1 MATGAADARAPL
13 SPDRRPALPSGLV
26 AFVKRECP
34 TCALVAPVLARI
46 AAHRKLT
53 VYSQDDPGFPAGV
66 DVQDDT
72 RLERSWRHAIDT
84 VPTLLEVQDG
94 VETARLLGWHRGEW
108 EALTGIAEL
117 GAGLPDWRPGC
128 GSLSVDPGLHAE
140 LLVRFEGSR
149 LRARRVELAAQED
162 DQEAMRARGW
172 SDGLPLTPPTE
183 ARVLAMLEG
192 TRRAPDERVAEV
204 PPNLAACSVEKV
216 AMNAVMAGCLPEH
229 LPVVIAALEAVCTDA
244 FNLHG
249 VQATTMGITP
259 LLIVNGP
266 IRRALGMNSGVG
278 VFAHGNRA
286 NATIGR
292 ALQLVARN
300 VGGSWPGGVDRS
312 TFGHPGKLGFCF
324 AEDEEGSPWQPLS
337 ADFGFAPG
345 TNTVTAYA
353 CEGPRLVVDQLS
365 RDPDSLARSFAACLR
380 TVHHPKLAVALS
392 ALLVV
397 GPEHGRVFR
406 QAGWS
411 KAKLLET
418 LHALLAR
425 PGSDLMRGAGG
436 IAEGLPLPEQ
446 AKDSP
451 IPKFLPGNLR
461 IVHAG
466 SGAGL
471 FSAILGGW
479 LTGPAGSQMVTREI
493 AA

>member
-1 MATGAADARAPL
+1 VPTTPTPAR
-13 SPDRRPALPSGLV
+13 STRPPLPSGLV
-26 AFVKRECP
+26 AFVKRACP
-34 TCALVAPVLARI
+34 TCELVAPVLARI

-53 VYSQDDPGFPAGV
+53 VYSQDDPGFPAGI

-94 VETARLLGWHRGEW
+94 VETARLLGWQRGEW
-108 EALTGIAEL
+108 EALTGIAGL
-117 GAGLPDWRPGC
+117 GADLPDWRPGC
-128 GSLSVDPGLHAE
+128 GSLAVDPDLHAE

-149 LRARRVELAAQED
+149 LRARRVELAALED
-162 DQEAMRARGW
+162 EQEAMRARGW

-192 TRRAPDERVAEV
+192 TRRAPGEVVAVV
-204 PPNLAACSVEKV
+204 PPNLAPCSVEKV
-216 AMNAVMAGCLPEH
+216 AINAVMAGCLPEH

-249 VQATTMGITP
+249 VQATTMGMTP
-259 LLIVNGP
+259 LLIVNGEV
-266 IRRALGMNSGVG
+266 RRALGMNSGVG

-312 TFGHPGKLGFCF
+312 TFGHPGKQGFCF
-324 AEDEEGSPWQPLS
+324 AEDEEGSPWEPLS
-337 ADFGFAPG
+337 ADFGFARG
-345 TNTVTAYA
+345 ASTVTAYA

-365 RDPDSLARSFAACLR
+365 RDADSLARSFAACLR

-406 QAGWS
+406 EAGWS
-411 KAKLLET
+411 KARLLET

-425 PGSDLMRGAGG
+425 PGSEVVRGADG
-436 IAEGLPLPEQ
+436 IAEGLPLPEP
-446 AKDSP
+446 ALASK

-479 LTGPAGSQMVTREI
+479 LTGPAGSQMITREI
-493 AA
+493 AT